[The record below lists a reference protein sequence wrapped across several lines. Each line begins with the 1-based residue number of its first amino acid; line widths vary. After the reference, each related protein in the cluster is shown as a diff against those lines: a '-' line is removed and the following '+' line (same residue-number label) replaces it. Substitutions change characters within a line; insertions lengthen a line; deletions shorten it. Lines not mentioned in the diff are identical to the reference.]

1 MVKPFGASTQ
11 ELHIYCINVNFI
23 DRNNIASPQILLPH
37 PKPKLK
43 NKSPAIVYYVWANFH
58 NQLAP
63 NVKEYKQLMKSISD
77 LGQFLCK
84 YYVIVSFTFVSKLL
98 YEIFL
103 L

>member
-43 NKSPAIVYYVWANFH
+43 NKSPAIVYCMG
-58 NQLAP
+58 QLP
-63 NVKEYKQLMKSISD
+63 QSTGSK
-77 LGQFLCK
+77 CK
-84 YYVIVSFTFVSKLL
+84 RIQTTDEKYF
-98 YEIFL
+98 
-103 L
+103 